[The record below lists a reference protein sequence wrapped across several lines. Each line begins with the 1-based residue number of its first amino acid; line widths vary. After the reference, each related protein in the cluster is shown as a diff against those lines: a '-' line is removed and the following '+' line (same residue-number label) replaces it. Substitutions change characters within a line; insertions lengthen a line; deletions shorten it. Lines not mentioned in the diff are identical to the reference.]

1 MTSKWFKRILWIVGI
16 AAAIV
21 LLRYTVL
28 APKPLPVS
36 VYRAKKGKVEETVT
50 NSKAGTVKV
59 RQRSSLSPEIGGRVI
74 YIGSRE
80 GDRVKANTLLMRL
93 DDSAY
98 RASLNLSRRA
108 VQSADGTMQEAC
120 IAADLAERDFQR
132 NSKLHEQGIVSV
144 ETLDQIKNRLEV
156 ARARCAS
163 AKSEV
168 KRSEA
173 GVEMAQADL
182 KKTELRAPFDG
193 IIVQL
198 STEVG
203 EWVTPSPPGVPIPPV
218 MDILNDA
225 SIYVEAPMDETDSGR
240 LKKGLPVRISLD
252 PYPEKNFTGKLTR
265 VGSFVQD
272 IEGQNRTV
280 DVEAEFVD
288 HDFARGLL
296 AGTSADIEVILDS
309 RDSVLRIPS
318 YAIQEGNKVLVVDR
332 DKLVSRTVKTGL
344 RNWEYVEIR
353 EGLVE
358 GDAVVVTLDRAEIKE
373 GARVKIAEEIGR

>member
-1 MTSKWFKRILWIVGI
+1 MTSKWFKRILWICVI
-16 AAAIV
+16 AAAVV

-36 VYRAKKGKVEETVT
+36 VYRAKKGKVEETIT

-74 YIGSRE
+74 YIGARE
-80 GDRVKANTLLMRL
+80 GDRVKTDTLLLRL

-98 RASLNLSRRA
+98 RASLNLSQRA
-108 VQSADGTMQEAC
+108 VQAADGTMQEAC

-193 IIVQL
+193 VIVQL

-218 MDILNDA
+218 IDILNDA
-225 SIYVEAPMDETDSGR
+225 GIYVEAPMDETDSGR
-240 LKKGLPVRISLD
+240 LKKGLPARISLD
-252 PYPEKNFTGKLTR
+252 PYPDKNFTGKLTR

-288 HDFARGLL
+288 RDFARGLL

-332 DKLVSRTVKTGL
+332 DKLISRTVKTGL

-353 EGLVE
+353 EGLQE
-358 GDAVVVTLDRAEIKE
+358 GEAVVVTLDRAEIKE